1 MFSWRVSFVAD
12 ILVLMAIRKN
22 IDRWRK
28 NIFLNLHFCMEP
40 PELFRYEAAATILLR
55 NIMSVKNSLMNVARK
70 LKDAS
75 ESPEAKKNKSRDCPD
90 MARVLVA
97 VGMEDV
103 ALSREEFV
111 PALRNTMPQG
121 LEIIALTRAGERMGS
136 PGRITLDDNG
146 QIWIAWDGLEKMDP
160 ESGISDCMLPSME
173 RGTSKP
179 GQNMDDSPEP

>member
-1 MFSWRVSFVAD
+1 
-12 ILVLMAIRKN
+12 
-22 IDRWRK
+22 
-28 NIFLNLHFCMEP
+28 
-40 PELFRYEAAATILLR
+40 
-55 NIMSVKNSLMNVARK
+55 MSVKNSLMNVARK

-90 MARVLVA
+90 MARVFVVRHHDTKDDGSSLLVA

-136 PGRITLDDNG
+136 PGHITLDDNG

-173 RGTSKP
+173 RETSKP